1 MNRDKIKVG
10 QSLTFIPRDPFK
22 TVHDSQTVEV
32 LEVGEVFTVRLED
45 DQELE
50 VFSDELINKVMQCIS

>member
-1 MNRDKIKVG
+1 MNQDKIKVG

-32 LEVGEVFTVRLED
+32 LEVGEVFTVQLENGT
-45 DQELE
+45 ELV
-50 VFSDELINKVMQCIS
+50 VFSDELFRRAVQCIS

>member
-1 MNRDKIKVG
+1 MEKDNIKVG

-22 TVHDSQTVEV
+22 TVHGSQTIEV

-45 DQELE
+45 GQELE
-50 VFSDELINKVMQCIS
+50 VFADELLNKVMQCIS

>member
-1 MNRDKIKVG
+1 MNPDKIKVG

-32 LEVGEVFTVRLED
+32 VEVGEVFTVRLEKG
-45 DQELE
+45 QKLE
-50 VFSDELINKVMQCIS
+50 VFADELLDKVVQCIS

>member
-1 MNRDKIKVG
+1 MNQDKIKVG

-32 LEVGEVFTVRLED
+32 LEVGEVFTVRLENG
-45 DQELE
+45 QELE
-50 VFSDELINKVMQCIS
+50 VFSDELFNKVKQCIS